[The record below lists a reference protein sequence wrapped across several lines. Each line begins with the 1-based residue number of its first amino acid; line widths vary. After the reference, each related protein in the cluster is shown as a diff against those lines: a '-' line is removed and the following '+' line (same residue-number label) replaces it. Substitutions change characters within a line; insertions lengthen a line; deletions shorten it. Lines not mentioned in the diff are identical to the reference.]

1 MSAWVQRARWCAL
14 VSSLGLYACSSD
26 EEGDL
31 TPRTLE
37 VGDARVTPGDDGGI
51 AISVGDRDL
60 IQLASQGPIARRF
73 GWSYSGATALFT
85 FERTGEEA
93 VQLEYDTG
101 HAAREDSGVV
111 IPLRAASGFGGE
123 GALAGAVHFSEER
136 LGTTRVRVEVA
147 ASYDSLALPLVCTP
161 ESSFYGFGGQ
171 YNAIDQRGEVF
182 DLFVREQGIGRDPQ
196 KPYGFLNG
204 GPHTTYFPMP
214 YFVDARGFGVYW
226 RTDRRSLLD
235 LCRSEPD
242 VAWIEVESGEPLD
255 LLLLHGPTMP
265 RVVEAL
271 SEEVGRPKAP
281 PAWAY
286 DLWVGAQGGRDA
298 VLAEVAAIESAGIPA
313 GAFWVQDWTGIRQ
326 NLDGGFGVNYRWT
339 ADEELYP
346 DLPGMISG
354 LHDQGYRF
362 LSYANPFVP
371 KNLNHFAEM
380 DAQGLL
386 IHKQDG
392 TTYTPIAPNGT
403 ASMPDLTNEAAREYV
418 KRYLRQMVRD
428 GHDGWMADFGE
439 WLPLDAVLAD
449 GSDPVKAHNRYPV
462 EWHRLW
468 REVMDEERP
477 DGDFA
482 VFGRSGYAGVQQ
494 VSQIHWIGDQEC
506 DFKPTDGLPTV
517 VPAMLNLGLSGVP
530 YVTHDIAGFSGGPST
545 KELFMRWTELG
556 AFTPIMR
563 THEGAKKLEN
573 WSWEKD
579 AETTAHF
586 RRFVLIH
593 QALRPEFERLAS
605 ESEAT
610 SLPSIRALVM

>member
-271 SEEVGRPKAP
+271 SEVGLRRVVLPESLCP
-281 PAWAY
+281 P
-286 DLWVGAQGGRDA
+286 
-298 VLAEVAAIESAGIPA
+298 
-313 GAFWVQDWTGIRQ
+313 
-326 NLDGGFGVNYRWT
+326 
-339 ADEELYP
+339 
-346 DLPGMISG
+346 
-354 LHDQGYRF
+354 
-362 LSYANPFVP
+362 
-371 KNLNHFAEM
+371 
-380 DAQGLL
+380 
-386 IHKQDG
+386 
-392 TTYTPIAPNGT
+392 
-403 ASMPDLTNEAAREYV
+403 
-418 KRYLRQMVRD
+418 
-428 GHDGWMADFGE
+428 
-439 WLPLDAVLAD
+439 
-449 GSDPVKAHNRYPV
+449 
-462 EWHRLW
+462 
-468 REVMDEERP
+468 
-477 DGDFA
+477 
-482 VFGRSGYAGVQQ
+482 
-494 VSQIHWIGDQEC
+494 
-506 DFKPTDGLPTV
+506 
-517 VPAMLNLGLSGVP
+517 
-530 YVTHDIAGFSGGPST
+530 
-545 KELFMRWTELG
+545 
-556 AFTPIMR
+556 
-563 THEGAKKLEN
+563 
-573 WSWEKD
+573 
-579 AETTAHF
+579 
-586 RRFVLIH
+586 
-593 QALRPEFERLAS
+593 ALRPRLAAVAQDLGAGAGLVGQPHPAVTRDDDVLGPLHA
-605 ESEAT
+605 AT
-610 SLPSIRALVM
+610 DALGAGQIDRLQVHRVLRPGV